1 MGEVVELE
9 AADGHVLSAYTAGRP
24 DAGAAVVIV
33 QEVFGV
39 NAHIRS
45 VVDAYAAMG
54 YLAIAPAMFD
64 RAQRGVDLDYT
75 PEGLQ
80 TGLAVRAQVDWA
92 TTPLDIAAAVDRVGQ
107 SRPAAV
113 VGYCFGGG
121 VAWLAANKVPVA
133 AAVCYYG
140 GQIHDFIDVVPR
152 CPTILH
158 FGELDPMIPL
168 ADVAA
173 IAAAHPDVEVHVYD
187 GADHGFNC
195 DIRDSYH
202 PSAAALA
209 SREPTSSFA
218 PTSGGSYRPKT
229 RAALAPLMATRS
241 ASVKPSVRSMSP
253 MGSGSPMS
261 KGKSVPAITRS
272 LPTTSTRWRR

>member
-9 AADGHVLSAYTAGRP
+9 AADGHVLSAYTMGRT
-24 DAGAAVVIV
+24 DAAAAVVIV

-45 VVDAYAAMG
+45 VAETYAAMG
-54 YLAIAPAMFD
+54 YLTIAPAMFD
-64 RAQRGVDLDYT
+64 RAERGVDLDYT

-80 TGLAVRAQVDWA
+80 TGLAVRARVDWA

-107 SRPAAV
+107 SRPTAV

-121 VAWLAANKVPVA
+121 VAWLAANQVSFD

-140 GQIHDFIDVVPR
+140 GQIHDFIDVTPR
-152 CPTILH
+152 CPTMLH
-158 FGELDPMIPL
+158 FGELDAMIPL
-168 ADVAA
+168 NHIAA
-173 IAAAHPDVEVHVYD
+173 IAAAHPDVKVHVYD

-202 PSAAALA
+202 PSAAA
-209 SREPTSSFA
+209 
-218 PTSGGSYRPKT
+218 
-229 RAALAPLMATRS
+229 RAQQRTNEFLRS
-241 ASVKPSVRSMSP
+241 HLGV
-253 MGSGSPMS
+253 
-261 KGKSVPAITRS
+261 
-272 LPTTSTRWRR
+272 

>member
-9 AADGHVLSAYTAGRP
+9 AADGHVLSAYTAGRS
-24 DAGAAVVIV
+24 DAAAAIVIV

-45 VVDAYAAMG
+45 VVETYAVMG
-54 YLAIAPAMFD
+54 YLTIAPAMFD
-64 RAQRGVDLDYT
+64 RAERGIDLDYT

-80 TGLAVRAQVDWA
+80 AGLAVRAQVDWA
-92 TTPLDIAAAVDRVGQ
+92 TTTLDIAAAVDRVGR
-107 SRPAAV
+107 SRPTAV

-121 VAWLAANKVPVA
+121 VAWLAANHVPIQ

-140 GQIHDFIDVVPR
+140 GQIHDFIDVAPQ
-152 CPTILH
+152 CPTMLH

-168 ADVAA
+168 DHVAA

-202 PSAAALA
+202 PVAAALA
-209 SREPTSSFA
+209 QQRTTEFLRSHL
-218 PTSGGSYRPKT
+218 GG
-229 RAALAPLMATRS
+229 
-241 ASVKPSVRSMSP
+241 
-253 MGSGSPMS
+253 
-261 KGKSVPAITRS
+261 
-272 LPTTSTRWRR
+272 

>member
-9 AADGHVLSAYTAGRP
+9 AADGHVLSAYAAGQP
-24 DAGAAVVIV
+24 DAAATVVIV
-33 QEVFGV
+33 QEIFGV

-45 VVDAYAAMG
+45 VVDDYAARG

-75 PEGLQ
+75 PESLQ
-80 TGLAVRAQVDWA
+80 TGLGIRAQVDWA
-92 TTPLDIAAAVDRVGQ
+92 TTPLDVAAAIGHFGRA
-107 SRPAAV
+107 RPVAV

-121 VAWLAANKVPVA
+121 VAWLAANQLPIQ

-140 GQIHDFIDVVPR
+140 GQIHDFVGAAPQ
-152 CPTILH
+152 CPTMLH
-158 FGELDPMIPL
+158 FGELDAMIPL
-168 ADVAA
+168 DHVAA
-173 IAAAHPDVEVHVYD
+173 IAATHPDVVVHVYD

-209 SREPTSSFA
+209 LQRTTEFLSTHL
-218 PTSGGSYRPKT
+218 GG
-229 RAALAPLMATRS
+229 
-241 ASVKPSVRSMSP
+241 
-253 MGSGSPMS
+253 
-261 KGKSVPAITRS
+261 
-272 LPTTSTRWRR
+272 

>member
-24 DAGAAVVIV
+24 DSEAAIVIV
-33 QEVFGV
+33 QEIFGV

-54 YLAIAPAMFD
+54 YLTIAPAMFD
-64 RAQRGVDLDYT
+64 RAERGVDLGYT

-80 TGLAVRAQVDWA
+80 AGFAVRAQVDWS
-92 TTPLDIAAAVDRVGQ
+92 TTPLDVAAAVGRVGQ
-107 SRPAAV
+107 SRPTAV

-121 VAWLAANKVPVA
+121 VAWLAANQVSVD

-140 GQIHDFIDVVPR
+140 GQIHDFIDVSPQ
-152 CPTILH
+152 CPTMLH
-158 FGELDPMIPL
+158 FGELDAMIPL
-168 ADVAA
+168 GDVAA

-209 SREPTSSFA
+209 QQRTSEFLS
-218 PTSGGSYRPKT
+218 SHLG
-229 RAALAPLMATRS
+229 
-241 ASVKPSVRSMSP
+241 V
-253 MGSGSPMS
+253 
-261 KGKSVPAITRS
+261 
-272 LPTTSTRWRR
+272 